1 MQLNVKKKPEPGSPK
16 INNWNMGKYETYF
29 SIPVSFF
36 GTSFLLFLTAL
47 LIMIAMN
54 AFFTGEMKH
63 GYFDYP

>member
-1 MQLNVKKKPEPGSPK
+1 MQLNVKKKPEPGSSK
-16 INNWNMGKYETYF
+16 INNWNMTKYEAHF

-54 AFFTGEMKH
+54 AFFTGGNETWL
-63 GYFDYP
+63 F

>member
-16 INNWNMGKYETYF
+16 INRNMTKYEAHF

-36 GTSFLLFLTAL
+36 GTSFLFFLTAL

-54 AFFTGEMKH
+54 AFFYGRK
-63 GYFDYP
+63 